1 MRVGPKFDAF
11 LNHHAEA
18 EFLEGTTQA
27 GKTTVGVFKFLLEV
41 AESPKRQHIIA
52 GLDKGTLEKNIIEKD
67 AGVLDEWGIL
77 VTYNGGGTSRDS
89 LPHILFWPEEGVEK
103 IIYVLGYD
111 DKSKWKKV
119 LGGQYGCIYIDEINV
134 AHIDFVREASMRCD
148 YLMGTLNPDDP
159 ALPIYEEYINRSRPL
174 PEWEADTPAEIMSEL
189 NQEPQPGWTH
199 WFFTF
204 DDNITLTEEKKQRTI
219 RSVPPGTKQY
229 KNKIEGIRCR
239 ATGLVFGNFEYRRN
253 VRTRAWVK
261 AELKKRVY
269 YQEGHA
275 EAEKGFKFKLFTIGV
290 DTSYS
295 EQSEDTITFSF
306 EGITDTGI
314 LITLDEE
321 ELTNR
326 DAANPLAPS
335 DIVKRLVAFADRNK
349 DSWGFARYIFIDSAD
364 QATIQEA
371 KKYKRQT
378 GCVYEFNP
386 SYKKMKIIDRIILQR
401 GWIQDGC
408 YIVLDHCTGHIRE
421 LNRYSYDDNGNP
433 EDRND
438 HTINANQYGWLP
450 YVRHIGAR

>member
-1 MRVGPKFDAF
+1 M
-11 LNHHAEA
+11 
-18 EFLEGTTQA
+18 
-27 GKTTVGVFKFLLEV
+27 
-41 AESPKRQHIIA
+41 
-52 GLDKGTLEKNIIEKD
+52 
-67 AGVLDEWGIL
+67 
-77 VTYNGGGTSRDS
+77 
-89 LPHILFWPEEGVEK
+89 
-103 IIYVLGYD
+103 
-111 DKSKWKKV
+111 
-119 LGGQYGCIYIDEINV
+119 
-134 AHIDFVREASMRCD
+134 
-148 YLMGTLNPDDP
+148 
-159 ALPIYEEYINRSRPL
+159 
-174 PEWEADTPAEIMSEL
+174 
-189 NQEPQPGWTH
+189 
-199 WFFTF
+199 
-204 DDNITLTEEKKQRTI
+204 
-219 RSVPPGTKQY
+219 
-229 KNKIEGIRCR
+229 
-239 ATGLVFGNFEYRRN
+239 
-253 VRTRAWVK
+253 
-261 AELKKRVY
+261 
-269 YQEGHA
+269 
-275 EAEKGFKFKLFTIGV
+275 

-295 EQSEDTITFSF
+295 EQPEDTITFSF

-349 DSWGFARYIFIDSAD
+349 DRWGFARYIFIDSAD